1 MNYAELF
8 HSLKRK
14 NETALITFTVIGDP
28 NYQMSLKIVKNA
40 IQAGADILEL
50 GLPFSDP
57 TADGP
62 TIQAADQRA
71 LQAGITIDKC
81 FEFLREV
88 RSASMIPIG
97 LLIYANL
104 VYRYGIEEFYAKLS
118 DIGVNSVLVADV
130 PIEEATPFIK
140 AARNSAI
147 DTVFLVSP
155 LTSNERLTQIL
166 AQARGFV
173 YLISRLGVTGTRND
187 VQDLTIELIKRIKQ
201 KTQLPVAVGFG
212 ISSPKQVETLARTE
226 VDGIIIGSA
235 IVKIIEENI
244 DHPENI
250 SSEIGSFIASL
261 KNATRDDNKIS

>member
-14 NETALITFTVIGDP
+14 NETALIPFTVIGDP
-28 NYQMSLKIVKNA
+28 NYQTSLKIVKKA
-40 IQAGADILEL
+40 ILSGADILEL
-50 GLPFSDP
+50 GFPFSDP

-71 LQAGITIDKC
+71 LQAGITTDQC

-88 RSASMIPIG
+88 RSYSMIPIG

-104 VYRYGIEEFYAKLS
+104 VYRYGIKEFYAKLS
-118 DIGVNSVLVADV
+118 DISVNSVLVADV
-130 PIEEATPFIK
+130 PIEEAAPFIK

-155 LTSNERLTQIL
+155 LTTNERLTQIL

-173 YLISRLGVTGTRND
+173 YLISRLGVTGARND

-201 KTQLPVAVGFG
+201 KTRLPVAVGFG
-212 ISSPKQVETLARTE
+212 ISNPKQIETLARTE
-226 VDGIIIGSA
+226 VDGVIIGSA

-244 DHPENI
+244 DRPESI
-250 SSEIGSFIASL
+250 SSEIGSFIADL
-261 KNATRDDNKIS
+261 KNATRGSCKIS